1 MADLTLKKIGD
12 LLGKKLKPISAKLD
26 SHDGQFKSIHAKLD
40 EHDNQFKSIRTKL
53 DSHDGQFKSIR
64 TKLDEH
70 SEKLDSLTLDM
81 IMVQKKTYLLPD
93 LHSLIKDTKVKV
105 DELEERVERL
115 ETAA

>member
-12 LLGKKLKPISAKLD
+12 LLGKKLKPIRTKLD
-26 SHDGQFKSIHAKLD
+26 SHDG
-40 EHDNQFKSIRTKL
+40 QFKSIRTKL

-81 IMVQKKTYLLPD
+81 IMVQKKTDLLPD

>member
-53 DSHDGQFKSIR
+53 D
-64 TKLDEH
+64 EH

-81 IMVQKKTYLLPD
+81 IMVQKKTDLLPD